1 MAKFKYWILPSFL
14 GWIFDMR
21 LEDCYRSLGLKSNA
35 SRADIKAAYH
45 RFARQ
50 MHPDTQAT
58 PPLSAP
64 QAAKLESQFLA
75 ITQAYKQL
83 MAQHPPDAAPQS
95 VTSSSTAP
103 SFNESPVESPAETL
117 KSQTYQRLRQ
127 LFTQQRLANAIALVE
142 GLSARFPEDPEVR
155 QWQAIAYQQQGLRL
169 IQEKQYLQATR
180 YLQKA
185 IVTDPT
191 NRTLKSTTHRA
202 LQKIQRLT
210 RPR

>member
-1 MAKFKYWILPSFL
+1 
-14 GWIFDMR
+14 MR

-58 PPLSAP
+58 LPLGAP

-83 MAQHPPDAAPQS
+83 MAEHPPAAASSPLPNPAFSNPSAAPLFA
-95 VTSSSTAP
+95 AP
-103 SFNESPVESPAETL
+103 SNESSAETL

>member
-1 MAKFKYWILPSFL
+1 
-14 GWIFDMR
+14 MR
-21 LEDCYRSLGLKSNA
+21 LEDCYRSLGLRSNA

-50 MHPDTQAT
+50 MHPDTQTA
-58 PPLSAP
+58 PPLSS
-64 QAAKLESQFLA
+64 QQSAKLEAQFLS

-83 MAQHPPDAAPQS
+83 MAEHPPEVAILSNEELPTETPS
-95 VTSSSTAP
+95 VKTSAKTS
-103 SFNESPVESPAETL
+103 AETL
-117 KSQTYQRLRQ
+117 KSQTYQRLLQ
-127 LFTQQRLANAIALVE
+127 LFSEQRLANAIALVE

-169 IQEKQYLQATR
+169 IQEKQYRQAKR

-191 NRTLKSTTHRA
+191 NLTLKSTTHRA

-210 RPR
+210 RPS

>member
-1 MAKFKYWILPSFL
+1 
-14 GWIFDMR
+14 MR

-45 RFARQ
+45 RLARQ
-50 MHPDTQAT
+50 MHPDTQT
-58 PPLSAP
+58 PPPLSTQ
-64 QAAKLESQFLA
+64 QATKIESQFLA

-83 MAQHPPDAAPQS
+83 MTEHPPAAASPVASAAP
-95 VTSSSTAP
+95 SSA
-103 SFNESPVESPAETL
+103 ESPAETL
-117 KSQTYQRLRQ
+117 KSQAYQRLRQ

-210 RPR
+210 CPP

>member
-1 MAKFKYWILPSFL
+1 
-14 GWIFDMR
+14 MR

-45 RFARQ
+45 RLARQ
-50 MHPDTQAT
+50 MHPDTQT
-58 PPLSAP
+58 TVPLSSQ
-64 QAAKLESQFLA
+64 QAATLESQFLS

-83 MAQHPPDAAPQS
+83 MAEHPPAAALP
-95 VTSSSTAP
+95 STEP
-103 SFNESPVESPAETL
+103 PLDSL

-127 LFTQQRLANAIALVE
+127 LFSQQRLASAIALVE

-185 IVTDPT
+185 IVIDPT
-191 NRTLKSTTHRA
+191 NLTLKATTHRA

-210 RPR
+210 RSR

>member
-1 MAKFKYWILPSFL
+1 
-14 GWIFDMR
+14 MR

-58 PPLSAP
+58 PSLSSQ
-64 QAAKLESQFLA
+64 QAAKFESQFLS

-83 MAQHPPDAAPQS
+83 MAEHPPAAAP
-95 VTSSSTAP
+95 SSAETLSAEAP
-103 SFNESPVESPAETL
+103 AATL

-142 GLSARFPEDPEVR
+142 GLSARFPEDFEVR
-155 QWQAIAYQQQGLRL
+155 QWQAIAYQQQGLKL
-169 IQEKQYLQATR
+169 IQEKQYRQATR

-191 NRTLKSTTHRA
+191 NRTLKSTAHRA
-202 LQKIQRLT
+202 LRKIQRLT
-210 RPR
+210 RSP

>member
-1 MAKFKYWILPSFL
+1 
-14 GWIFDMR
+14 MR

-45 RFARQ
+45 RLARK
-50 MHPDTQAT
+50 MHPDTQIT
-58 PPLSAP
+58 PPLST
-64 QAAKLESQFLA
+64 QQTTKLESQFLT

-83 MAQHPPDAAPQS
+83 MAEHPPAAAPQS
-95 VTSSSTAP
+95 AAP
-103 SFNESPVESPAETL
+103 SSDESPAEPL
-117 KSQTYQRLRQ
+117 KAQTYQRLRQ
-127 LFTQQRLANAIALVE
+127 LFTQQRLASAIALVE

-169 IQEKQYLQATR
+169 IQEKHYLQATR

-191 NRTLKSTTHRA
+191 NLTLKSTTHRA
-202 LQKIQRLT
+202 LQKIQRLI

>member
-1 MAKFKYWILPSFL
+1 
-14 GWIFDMR
+14 MR
-21 LEDCYRSLGLKSNA
+21 LEDCYRSLGLRSNA
-35 SRADIKAAYH
+35 SRADIKVAYH

-50 MHPDTQAT
+50 MHPDTQTT
-58 PPLSAP
+58 PPLSTQ

-83 MAQHPPDAAPQS
+83 MAEHPPAAAP
-95 VTSSSTAP
+95 STTPLSAAP
-103 SFNESPVESPAETL
+103 SSAETPAETL
-117 KSQTYQRLRQ
+117 KFKAYHRLRQ
-127 LFTQQRLANAIALVE
+127 LFTQQRLASAIALVE

-169 IQEKQYLQATR
+169 IQEKQHLQATR

-191 NRTLKSTTHRA
+191 NLTLKATTHRA

-210 RPR
+210 HPR